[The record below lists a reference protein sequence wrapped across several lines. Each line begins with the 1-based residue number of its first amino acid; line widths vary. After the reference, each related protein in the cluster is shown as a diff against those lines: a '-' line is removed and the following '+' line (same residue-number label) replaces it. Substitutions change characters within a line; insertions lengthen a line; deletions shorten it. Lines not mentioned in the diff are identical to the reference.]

1 MLTHLAAY
9 LLAFLRPTSQPFPLF
24 PNHVDPDRPSSSDDA
39 RTATASSHQ
48 VYTLK
53 DIHAIPLLPD
63 LAEKSVR
70 YLSKLEV
77 RWPFALNI
85 LADKQEKRRPR
96 RRKNTLRSR
105 TPWNL
110 FGGIRGP
117 GAVAEE
123 ETKGLAESSDDE
135 SSDEESESG
144 HLPEAD
150 ETPEPAPA
158 TVTETVTD
166 PRKRFSRGW
175 GSFMSRSGKE
185 STASSPSKPKHSRA
199 PSAEVIDK
207 ASTPEPANA
216 STTSAPFASDPPQ
229 RRELET
235 KILKQII
242 SEFSAGTFFYSFDFD
257 LTHSLQYKR
266 QLISSRSATG
276 TALANLLTGDD
287 TTTFPPSPSEQP
299 QPPVSATPSSMTKDD
314 FIEPDIHVP
323 LWRRADRRFFWN
335 EWLCKDFIDQGLH
348 GYIIPVMQG
357 WVQSSS
363 FNVPIPPNP
372 LEPKVDLGSV
382 PIDINVISRR
392 SRDRAGLRYQRR
404 GIDDQGHVANF
415 VETEMIVRAK
425 VRHCQLLALI
435 FRSKEKYRSL
445 ALSRLEGRFR

>member
-1 MLTHLAAY
+1 M
-9 LLAFLRPTSQPFPLF
+9 
-24 PNHVDPDRPSSSDDA
+24 
-39 RTATASSHQ
+39 
-48 VYTLK
+48 
-53 DIHAIPLLPD
+53 
-63 LAEKSVR
+63 
-70 YLSKLEV
+70 
-77 RWPFALNI
+77 
-85 LADKQEKRRPR
+85 
-96 RRKNTLRSR
+96 
-105 TPWNL
+105 
-110 FGGIRGP
+110 
-117 GAVAEE
+117 AEE
-123 ETKGLAESSDDE
+123 ETKGLAESSEDE
-135 SSDEESESG
+135 SSDDESESG

-158 TVTETVTD
+158 AAETVTD
-166 PRKRFSRGW
+166 PRKRLSRGW
-175 GSFMSRSGKE
+175 GSFMSRSSKE
-185 STASSPSKPKHSRA
+185 SNTSSPSKPKHSRA

-207 ASTPEPANA
+207 SSTPEPANA

-257 LTHSLQYKR
+257 LTHSLQHKR

-276 TALANLLTGDD
+276 NALANLLTDEN
-287 TTTFPPSPSEQP
+287 TTFPTSPSEQP
-299 QPPVSATPSSMTKDD
+299 QPPVSPTPSSMTKDD

-363 FNVPIPPNP
+363 FTVPIPPNP

-404 GIDDQGHVANF
+404 GIDDQGQVANF

-425 VRHCQLLALI
+425 VRRYLILLLI
-435 FRSKEKYRSL
+435 IRSKERYRSS
-445 ALSRLEGRFR
+445 ALSRSEDRFH